1 MTPGERLAAVAD
13 QGFTMRQ
20 AGFLVAVM
28 LHAGVFVARQ
38 YCAYSGTR
46 RGQKLHDFVAGLK
59 ARRLATAYP
68 SAHRRAWIYH
78 VHAKPLYRAVGE
90 PDNRHRKPTTLA
102 RAIERLMLLD
112 AVLGDPDTRWLGTE
126 SEKREHFTST
136 TSLRLHELP
145 RLVFGVEPA
154 ATVRYFADKLPIG
167 IASDRRTH
175 VFLYP
180 VTRDEPTDLRVFI
193 YRHAELLRAL
203 AQWEVRLLVPPHLRT
218 EAAAFEAA
226 AREELANP
234 LRPDDISDLR
244 WFFEEKRRAE
254 AGDTPKDAR
263 RLGRLRA
270 TFRQP
275 RFWALYRYW
284 CQNGDPVVFALSSPV
299 LRDALARRSGRLSSY
314 VLSHTYQHLAPLT
327 GSS

>member
-1 MTPGERLAAVAD
+1 MTAGERVAAVAE

-28 LHAGVFVARQ
+28 LHAGVFVGRQ
-38 YCAYSGTR
+38 YCAYSRTR
-46 RGQKLHDFVAGLK
+46 RGQKLQDFVARLRT
-59 ARRLATAYP
+59 RRLATAYP

-78 VHAKPLYRAVGE
+78 LHAKPLYQAVGE

-112 AVLGDPDTRWLGTE
+112 AVIGDPETRWLGTE
-126 SEKREHFTST
+126 SEKREHFTCAT
-136 TSLRLHELP
+136 TLRPHELP
-145 RLVFGVEPA
+145 RLVFGVGPA
-154 ATVRYFADKLPIG
+154 VTVRYFADKLPIG
-167 IASDRRTH
+167 IASDHRTH
-175 VFLYP
+175 IFLYP
-180 VTRDEPTDLRVFI
+180 VTRDVPTDLRVFI

-203 AQWEVRLLVPPHLRT
+203 PQWEVRLLVPRHLR
-218 EAAAFEAA
+218 AVLGAFEAA

-234 LRPDDISDLR
+234 LRPDDIRDLR

-254 AGDTPKDAR
+254 AGETLQDAT
-263 RLGRLRA
+263 RLNRLRA
-270 TFRQP
+270 AFRQP

-284 CQNGDPVVFALSSPV
+284 CQNGDAIVFALSSPV
-299 LRDALARRSGRLSSY
+299 LREALARRSGRLSSY